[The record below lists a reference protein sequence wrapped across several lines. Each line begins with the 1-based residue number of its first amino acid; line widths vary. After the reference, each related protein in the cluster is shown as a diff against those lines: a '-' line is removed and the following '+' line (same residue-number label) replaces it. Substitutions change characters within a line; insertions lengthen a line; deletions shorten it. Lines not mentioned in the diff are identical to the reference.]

1 VSADVDH
8 MAPETLGIYAQMCGW
23 TLARA
28 HARSG
33 DAIAM
38 GAYLG
43 AGDRFD
49 KAMCE
54 FAASYADQNQTDFES
69 LTRAIADGTIQAVSG
84 V

>member
-1 VSADVDH
+1 MDPDA
-8 MAPETLGIYAQMCGW
+8 LGLYAQMCGW

-38 GAYLG
+38 TAYLG
-43 AGDRFD
+43 SGNRFD
-49 KAMCE
+49 RAMSQ
-54 FAASYADQNQTDFES
+54 FAASYADQNERDFDA
-69 LTRAIADGTIQAVSG
+69 LRAAIASGAVQAEMG